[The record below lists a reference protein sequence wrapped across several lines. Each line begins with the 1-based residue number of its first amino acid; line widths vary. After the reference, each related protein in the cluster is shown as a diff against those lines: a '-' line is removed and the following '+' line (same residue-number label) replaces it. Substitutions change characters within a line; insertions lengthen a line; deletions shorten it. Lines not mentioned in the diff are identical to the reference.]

1 MGREPWA
8 EGTAGEKKGQ
18 QRDRA
23 SSQTTRLPE
32 EGGCAKECGLNLQ
45 PLKMEIFKMEEKKVR
60 VVCNGRETRAVS
72 LKDTMAFSL
81 KV

>member
-23 SSQTTRLPE
+23 SSQTTGLPE

-45 PLKMEIFKMEEKKVR
+45 PLKMEIFKMEEKKSESSVM
-60 VVCNGRETRAVS
+60 GEKPEQF
-72 LKDTMAFSL
+72 L
-81 KV
+81 